1 MKSTRLIAGAAA
13 LVLLATACGSDKA
26 DDAKGAA
33 TTAAAA
39 AAKIDINAQ
48 AKGDCATDF
57 VCVGVVTD
65 VGKVDDKS
73 FNQSAWEGS
82 FKAAQTLKGRADYVE
97 TADPKDYGNN
107 IKNFVDKK
115 YDIIVTVGFALGEET
130 GKAAAANAGTK
141 FIGVDQFQGAAVAN
155 VAGLI
160 FNEDK
165 AGFMAGALAGLLTKS
180 NTIAAVLGT
189 DKVPPV
195 VAFKVGWENGAK
207 HTNSKVKNI
216 STFHPGGLDKAFAD
230 PEWGATTAKQALDQ
244 GADVIFG
251 AGGNTGNG
259 AISEVAKKA
268 GALCVGV
275 DTDQWNTVP
284 AAHPCLITSAMKLID
299 KGVMQLIAQAKA
311 GTMKGGNFVGE
322 VGLADYHD
330 LASKVSAETKKTIDA
345 LVVDVRSGKVP
356 TGYTPG

>member
-13 LVLLATACGSDKA
+13 LVLLGTACGSSKTTT
-26 DDAKGAA
+26 KSAA

-57 VCVGVVTD
+57 LCVGVVTD

-73 FNQSAWEGS
+73 FNQSAWEGA
-82 FKAAQTLKGRADYVE
+82 FKGANDLKGRADYVE

-115 YDIIVTVGFALGEET
+115 YDIIVTVGFGLGEET
-130 GKAAAANAGTK
+130 GKAATANPKIK
-141 FIGVDQFQGAAVAN
+141 FIGVDQFQGKAVDN
-155 VAGLI
+155 YAGLI

-180 NTIAAVLGT
+180 NTVAAVLGT

-207 HTNSKVKNI
+207 HTNPKVKNI
-216 STFHPGGLDKAFAD
+216 STFHPGGLDKAFSD

-251 AGGNTGNG
+251 AGGKTGNG
-259 AISEVAKKA
+259 ALAEIAKKK

-275 DTDQWNTVP
+275 DTDQWATVP
-284 AAHPCLITSAMKLID
+284 EAHPCLVTSAMKLID
-299 KGVMQLIAQAKA
+299 KGVITLIGQAKA
-311 GTMKGGNFVGE
+311 GSMKGGNFVGE
-322 VGLADYHD
+322 VGLAGYHD
-330 LASKVSAETKKTIDA
+330 LASKVNADTVKKIDA
-345 LVVDVRSGKVP
+345 LIADVRAGKID
-356 TGYTPG
+356 TGYKPS